1 MYQFIKIF
9 QRQSHIKSLVSMSV
23 LAMFLLSFSVSGFAA
38 SSGAIVVTIKP
49 LYSLVAQLTAG
60 IEEPVLLMKTIQSP
74 HHYNMRP
81 SERRLL
87 SDAKMIVWLGPNL
100 ESYLAKIIKQQD
112 QAAVVTAIQAED
124 LVLLEE
130 RGRDKHDHHGDDE
143 HSSHKQRGGFAG
155 TDKLDPHIW
164 LSTRNAVAISRQV
177 AEQLIALDP
186 GNKSR
191 YQANLDRLVQR
202 IEDLA
207 SSLAT
212 TFEDTDQPYI
222 AYHDAFQYFE
232 HENGL
237 NHVGSISFD
246 EETSSSLKHLR
257 EISDSIE
264 QNDVR
269 CLVYQPPEPAI
280 IGTLVDHTSANA
292 VALDPL
298 GLEAQDPA
306 EAWFEIMQTM
316 AADLHQCLIS
326 K

>member
-1 MYQFIKIF
+1 MHQVIRIF
-9 QRQSHIKSLVSMSV
+9 QQQSQIKSLISTPV
-23 LAMFLLSFSVSGFAA
+23 LAMILLAFSASSFAA
-38 SSGAIVVTIKP
+38 GHGTIVVTIKP
-49 LYSLVAQLTAG
+49 LYSLVAQLTDG

-100 ESYLAKIIKQQD
+100 ESYLTKIIKQQK
-112 QAAVVTAIQAED
+112 QAAIVTAIQAEG
-124 LVLLEE
+124 LVLLEK
-130 RGRDKHDHHGDDE
+130 RGRHKHDHHGDDD
-143 HSSHKQRGGFAG
+143 HGHHQDKDSTAS

-164 LSTRNAVAISRQV
+164 LSTRNAIAISRQI

-186 GNKSR
+186 DNKSK
-191 YQANLDRLVQR
+191 YEANLDRLVQR
-202 IEDLA
+202 VDEIAA
-207 SSLAT
+207 SIAT
-212 TFEDTDQPYI
+212 TFEHTDQPYI

-237 NHVGSISFD
+237 NYVGSISFD

-264 QNDVR
+264 QNDVH
-269 CLVYQPPEPAI
+269 CLVYQPPKPAI
-280 IGTLVDHTSANA
+280 IGTLVDHTSTSA

-298 GLEAQDPA
+298 GLEAKDPA
-306 EAWFEIMQTM
+306 EAWFEIMQTI
-316 AADLHQCLIS
+316 AGDLHQCLNS

>member
-1 MYQFIKIF
+1 MYQITRIF
-9 QRQSHIKSLVSMSV
+9 QHQSQIKSLISTSV
-23 LAMFLLSFSVSGFAA
+23 LAMILLSFPVCSFAA
-38 SSGAIVVTIKP
+38 SRAAIVVTIKP
-49 LYSLVAQLTAG
+49 LYSLVAQLTEG

-100 ESYLAKIIKQQD
+100 ESYLEKIIKQQD
-112 QAAVVTAIQAED
+112 QAMVVTAIQAEG
-124 LVLLEE
+124 LVLLEK
-130 RGRDKHDHHGDDE
+130 RGRHNHDHHDDDE
-143 HSSHKQRGGFAG
+143 HGRHEDKDSLPS

-164 LSTRNAVAISRQV
+164 LSTKNAIAISRQIS
-177 AEQLIALDP
+177 ERLITLDP
-186 GNKSR
+186 DNKSN
-191 YQANLDRLVQR
+191 YETNLDRLLKR
-202 IEDLA
+202 IDEVA

-212 TFEDTDQPYI
+212 TFKHTDQPYI

-237 NHVGSISFD
+237 NYAGSISFD

-264 QNDVR
+264 QNDIH
-269 CLVYQPPEPAI
+269 CLVYQPPKPAI
-280 IGTLVDHTSANA
+280 ISTLVNHTSVNA

-298 GLEAQDPA
+298 GLEAKNPA
-306 EAWFEIMQTM
+306 DAWFEIMRTI
-316 AADLHQCLIS
+316 ASDLHQCLNS

>member
-1 MYQFIKIF
+1 MYQFIRIF
-9 QRQSHIKSLVSMSV
+9 QQPRTRSLFSASV
-23 LAMFLLSFSVSGFAA
+23 FAMFLLLLSANSFAA
-38 SSGAIVVTIKP
+38 SNGAIVVTIKP
-49 LYSLVAQLTAG
+49 LYSLVAQLTEG

-100 ESYLAKIIKQQD
+100 ESYLDKIIKQHG
-112 QAAVVTAIQAED
+112 QAMVVTAIQAD
-124 LVLLEE
+124 GLVLLEK
-130 RGRDKHDHHGDDE
+130 RGRPTHDHHVDVDHE
-143 HSSHKQRGGFAG
+143 HQKGKDNIPA

-164 LSTRNAVAISRQV
+164 LSTRNAVAISRQI

-186 GNKSR
+186 DNKNK
-191 YQANLDRLVQR
+191 YETNLDRLVEK
-202 IEDLA
+202 IDEVA
-207 SSLAT
+207 ASLAT
-212 TFEDTDQPYI
+212 TFSNTDEPYI

-237 NHVGSISFD
+237 NYAGSISFD

-264 QNDVR
+264 QNNIH

-280 IGTLVDHTSANA
+280 IGTLVKHTSANA

-298 GLEAQDPA
+298 GLEAENPA
-306 EAWFEIMQTM
+306 DAWFEIMQTI
-316 AADLHQCLIS
+316 AADLHQCLTS

>member
-1 MYQFIKIF
+1 MYQIIRIF
-9 QRQSHIKSLVSMSV
+9 QHQSQIKSLISTSV
-23 LAMFLLSFSVSGFAA
+23 LAMILLSFSVSSFAA
-38 SSGAIVVTIKP
+38 GSGAIVVTIKP
-49 LYSLVAQLTAG
+49 LYSLVAQLTEG

-100 ESYLAKIIKQQD
+100 ESYLEKIIKQQD
-112 QAAVVTAIQAED
+112 QATVVTAIQAEG
-124 LVLLEE
+124 LLLLEK
-130 RGRDKHDHHGDDE
+130 RGRHKHDHHGN
-143 HSSHKQRGGFAG
+143 HKDKDALA

-164 LSTRNAVAISRQV
+164 LSTSNAIAISRQIT
-177 AEQLIALDP
+177 ERLIALDP
-186 GNKSR
+186 DNKSS
-191 YQANLDRLVQR
+191 YESNLDRLVKR
-202 IEDLA
+202 IDEVA

-212 TFEDTDQPYI
+212 TFKHTDQPYI

-237 NHVGSISFD
+237 NYVGSISFD

-264 QNDVR
+264 QNDVH
-269 CLVYQPPEPAI
+269 CLVYQPPKPAI
-280 IGTLVDHTSANA
+280 ISTLVNHTSANA

-298 GLEAQDPA
+298 GLEAENPA
-306 EAWFEIMQTM
+306 DAWFEIMRTI
-316 AADLHQCLIS
+316 ATDLHQCLNS

>member
-1 MYQFIKIF
+1 MYQFIRVF
-9 QRQSHIKSLVSMSV
+9 QHPPHITSLLRMSV
-23 LAMFLLSFSVSGFAA
+23 LTMFLLSFSTSGFAA
-38 SSGAIVVTIKP
+38 GSGAIVVTIKP
-49 LYSLVAQLTAG
+49 LYSLVAQLTDG

-87 SDAKMIVWLGPNL
+87 SDAKMIIWLGPNL
-100 ESYLAKIIKQQD
+100 ESYLTKIIRQQD
-112 QAAVVTAIQAED
+112 QATVVTTIQAEG
-124 LVLLEE
+124 LVLLEK
-130 RGRDKHDHHGDDE
+130 RGRHKHDLHGDDD
-143 HSSHKQRGGFAG
+143 HGNNKDRGGLPD

-164 LSTRNAVAISRQV
+164 LSTINAVAISRQI

-191 YQANLDRLVQR
+191 YQSNLDKLVQR
-202 IEDLA
+202 IEDVA
-207 SSLAT
+207 ASLAT
-212 TFEDTDQPYI
+212 IFEDADKSYI

-232 HENGL
+232 YENGL

-257 EISDSIE
+257 EISNSIE

-280 IGTLVDHTSANA
+280 INTLVKHTSANA

-298 GLEAQDPA
+298 GLEVQNPA